1 MSSLLV
7 KTKTPLS
14 HQRDKGVNLCG
25 TTLLAAKAQ
34 RSGHSGMP
42 GNGGGPEG
50 PTAVSALCS
59 KGIFPASSRPPCTKR
74 RLSVRLGGGYSAFS
88 AHSCDILSY
97 LIRFPAA
104 CQEFYC
110 QFCAPGAYWLWRRG
124 RTGEDTRPYENT
136 GSCPVN
142 AVGAGPR
149 PARRSRILFGIRR
162 RGQAPAL
169 QKTDA
174 QKSGRKPFKAGGPV
188 CRPYGGRRT
197 GSVG

>member
-1 MSSLLV
+1 M

-25 TTLLAAKAQ
+25 TTLLAGKAQ

-50 PTAVSALCS
+50 PTACSALCS
-59 KGIFPASSRPPCTKR
+59 KGIFPVSSRPPCTKR

-110 QFCAPGAYWLWRRG
+110 QFCTPGAYWLWQRG
-124 RTGEDTRPYENT
+124 RAGHGGMAGCSLGNGIPPPLRGTPFDKGGFRAGLGPAPTKIQEAVRRTPW
-136 GSCPVN
+136 GPV
-142 AVGAGPR
+142 PDR
-149 PARRSRILFGIRR
+149 PAQGRNVVQDGRVRTP
-162 RGQAPAL
+162 APTKIQEAV
-169 QKTDA
+169 
-174 QKSGRKPFKAGGPV
+174 R
-188 CRPYGGRRT
+188 
-197 GSVG
+197 

>member
-1 MSSLLV
+1 MGFPHLGQFMWMSSLLM

-14 HQRDKGVNLCG
+14 RQRDKGVNLCG
-25 TTLLAAKAQ
+25 TTLLAGKAQ

-74 RLSVRLGGGYSAFS
+74 RLSVRLGGGYLAFS

-110 QFCAPGAYWLWRRG
+110 QFCAPGAYWPLAEGTGGPRGHGRMLFGKWNPPAASWHSPLTRGAFGRVWDPPLRKYRKLSGKRRRG
-124 RTGEDTRPYENT
+124 R
-136 GSCPVN
+136 
-142 AVGAGPR
+142 
-149 PARRSRILFGIRR
+149 
-162 RGQAPAL
+162 
-169 QKTDA
+169 
-174 QKSGRKPFKAGGPV
+174 
-188 CRPYGGRRT
+188 
-197 GSVG
+197 